1 MPEHYKMLKYLYDNN
16 RNITIKY
23 TTNLSV
29 IKHDVYDLINMW
41 KKFKGVHVQVS
52 IDGLF
57 EKGEKIRV
65 GLDTKKFLKNLQ
77 ILKNNDVYYTFSF
90 TTGNHNVL
98 DVYEFI
104 ENVKKLDIGTE
115 DMIELHNYVTSPF
128 KYSLNNM
135 TNDKRNDAIE
145 YLLENIDSIKTN
157 GLRKQIYNLIKFID
171 VDDRSK
177 SRL

>member
-1 MPEHYKMLKYLYDNN
+1 
-16 RNITIKY
+16 
-23 TTNLSV
+23 
-29 IKHDVYDLINMW
+29 
-41 KKFKGVHVQVS
+41 
-52 IDGLF
+52 
-57 EKGEKIRV
+57 
-65 GLDTKKFLKNLQ
+65 
-77 ILKNNDVYYTFSF
+77 
-90 TTGNHNVL
+90 
-98 DVYEFI
+98 
-104 ENVKKLDIGTE
+104 
-115 DMIELHNYVTSPF
+115 MIELHNYVTSPF